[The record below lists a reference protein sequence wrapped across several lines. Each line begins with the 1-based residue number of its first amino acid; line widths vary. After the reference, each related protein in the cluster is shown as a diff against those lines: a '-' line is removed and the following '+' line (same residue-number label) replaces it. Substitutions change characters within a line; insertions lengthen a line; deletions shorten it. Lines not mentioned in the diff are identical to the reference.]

1 MLKRGY
7 SLSLSRKL
15 PVITGGLMSCS
26 IVLANYTNSPELV
39 IGIMSFA
46 FFAQGMAAIGW
57 VIVGDVAPR
66 QLVGLAG
73 GIFNF
78 CANLAG
84 IVTPI
89 AIGLIVQYTN
99 SYTGAL
105 IFMSLVALLGACS
118 YIFVVG
124 TISRI
129 ELPEEL
135 TKG

>member
-1 MLKRGY
+1 
-7 SLSLSRKL
+7 
-15 PVITGGLMSCS
+15 
-26 IVLANYTNSPELV
+26 
-39 IGIMSFA
+39 
-46 FFAQGMAAIGW
+46 MAAIGW